1 MQRLIQLVLKGEDLV
16 TAESTRGL
24 IPEADLALIRSKV
37 SIDELLRDYDLQ
49 LVEAG
54 GGRLKALCPFH
65 NEKTPSF
72 SVNLDKQFYYCFG
85 CQAGGSI
92 FTFVQEY
99 ERVGF
104 PEAAEMLARKAGVV
118 LQRTAKRDDQYHK
131 TLEVYD
137 ALDYA
142 AGFYHSYL
150 LEDAGAQGARE
161 YLAARGMNEEMQR
174 TFRLGCSPPGWDEL
188 LKKASAA
195 GHSVEVL
202 DRAGLI
208 RQNKT
213 GKGSGFF
220 DEFRGKL
227 IFPISDVQG
236 RVIGFGARRLAGDD
250 DPAKYRNTRETNLF
264 NKSKVLYALP
274 QSKQGI
280 RREKAIVVVEGYT
293 DALMAHQ
300 AGLDFFVAS
309 LGTAFT
315 QENTQAL
322 KRYADRVYM
331 IFDGDSAGLK
341 AAERSIELLVGENLD
356 VLIYPL
362 SDGKDPCDAIA
373 ESGGD
378 AFWES
383 VKKDSVD
390 IFDFKWNRTIE
401 TAEAAASPQMLSR
414 GVKDFLSLVAKI
426 SDKVARRVVLN
437 KYVERFEILGIAME
451 DLPLEEMGL
460 FSPEREREEVQ
471 QQEPV
476 LNEGR
481 IKLLESILFVMI
493 SAPGQAEAIWEEV
506 PEGLLADAA
515 GQAVESYVKDQFAR
529 GGFSNDGRLLHE
541 GLSGMVERLVFK
553 ILNQIDENSELPGV
567 DQAEQL
573 EKCRRDLRRWSIQ
586 NKITTLKAD
595 RAVARNSGDTER
607 AMALHMESIA
617 LRRELTQLL
626 KETEE

>member
-1 MQRLIQLVLKGEDLV
+1 MVDLLIVMNVEGWKFCRASGLCTETHPACLKGEDLV

-85 CQAGGSI
+85 CQAGGNI

-142 AGFYHSYL
+142 AGFYHTYL

-227 IFPISDVQG
+227 IFPISDAQG
-236 RVIGFGARRLAGDD
+236 RTIGFGARRLAGDD
-250 DPAKYRNTRETNLF
+250 DPAKYRNTRDTNLF

-274 QSKQGI
+274 CLL
-280 RREKAIVVVEGYT
+280 YT
-293 DALMAHQ
+293 
-300 AGLDFFVAS
+300 
-309 LGTAFT
+309 
-315 QENTQAL
+315 
-322 KRYADRVYM
+322 
-331 IFDGDSAGLK
+331 
-341 AAERSIELLVGENLD
+341 
-356 VLIYPL
+356 
-362 SDGKDPCDAIA
+362 
-373 ESGGD
+373 
-378 AFWES
+378 
-383 VKKDSVD
+383 
-390 IFDFKWNRTIE
+390 
-401 TAEAAASPQMLSR
+401 SP
-414 GVKDFLSLVAKI
+414 
-426 SDKVARRVVLN
+426 
-437 KYVERFEILGIAME
+437 
-451 DLPLEEMGL
+451 
-460 FSPEREREEVQ
+460 SP
-471 QQEPV
+471 
-476 LNEGR
+476 
-481 IKLLESILFVMI
+481 
-493 SAPGQAEAIWEEV
+493 
-506 PEGLLADAA
+506 
-515 GQAVESYVKDQFAR
+515 
-529 GGFSNDGRLLHE
+529 
-541 GLSGMVERLVFK
+541 
-553 ILNQIDENSELPGV
+553 
-567 DQAEQL
+567 
-573 EKCRRDLRRWSIQ
+573 RDLSTSRMPSS
-586 NKITTLKAD
+586 A
-595 RAVARNSGDTER
+595 
-607 AMALHMESIA
+607 
-617 LRRELTQLL
+617 
-626 KETEE
+626 

>member
-1 MQRLIQLVLKGEDLV
+1 
-16 TAESTRGL
+16 
-24 IPEADLALIRSKV
+24 
-37 SIDELLRDYDLQ
+37 
-49 LVEAG
+49 
-54 GGRLKALCPFH
+54 
-65 NEKTPSF
+65 
-72 SVNLDKQFYYCFG
+72 
-85 CQAGGSI
+85 
-92 FTFVQEY
+92 
-99 ERVGF
+99 
-104 PEAAEMLARKAGVV
+104 
-118 LQRTAKRDDQYHK
+118 
-131 TLEVYD
+131 
-137 ALDYA
+137 
-142 AGFYHSYL
+142 
-150 LEDAGAQGARE
+150 
-161 YLAARGMNEEMQR
+161 
-174 TFRLGCSPPGWDEL
+174 
-188 LKKASAA
+188 
-195 GHSVEVL
+195 
-202 DRAGLI
+202 
-208 RQNKT
+208 
-213 GKGSGFF
+213 
-220 DEFRGKL
+220 
-227 IFPISDVQG
+227 
-236 RVIGFGARRLAGDD
+236 
-250 DPAKYRNTRETNLF
+250 
-264 NKSKVLYALP
+264 
-274 QSKQGI
+274 
-280 RREKAIVVVEGYT
+280 
-293 DALMAHQ
+293 
-300 AGLDFFVAS
+300 
-309 LGTAFT
+309 
-315 QENTQAL
+315 
-322 KRYADRVYM
+322 M

-378 AFWES
+378 ACWES
-383 VKKDSVD
+383 VKTDSVD

-401 TAEAAASPQMLSR
+401 TAEAAASPQVLSR
-414 GVKDFLSLVAKI
+414 GVKDFLALVAKI

-541 GLSGMVERLVFK
+541 GLSGMVEKLVFK